1 MVSDRAC
8 IVGLTPQSAG
18 MNKPTNPGPAMPS
31 HAAAFQQALQ
41 AENERRNRQ
50 LYRAANWITFI
61 SLALAFLPYG
71 LGAVMWLAGGLVA
84 LVLLVLAVVLLVR
97 GAFWNGLVTMVF
109 ALAVLPLLLF
119 VAPLISVQIWGSLD
133 DKRQAQ
139 AEERAEAAEAAASVP
154 RQAPSQALNEELSEE
169 HDAEGDDWTLR
180 AKSPAEEQGLTY
192 GPIVI
197 YPAKAMNRG
206 SWYVTIQRSG
216 EQARWR
222 GRRNARLVVDGEAV
236 AVTVQHQVQKVSA
249 GVEETLAVV
258 ADEAL
263 WKRVA
268 TAGEVLVD
276 LGGVTVRM
284 PKMTQRQMGLIYN
297 RWLNSQP

>member
-1 MVSDRAC
+1 
-8 IVGLTPQSAG
+8 
-18 MNKPTNPGPAMPS
+18 MPS

-50 LYRAANWITFI
+50 LYRAANWITFVTVG
-61 SLALAFLPYG
+61 SAFLPYG
-71 LGAVMWLAGGLVA
+71 LGFLMWIVGGLVA
-84 LVLLVLAVVLLVR
+84 FALLAIAIVLLVR
-97 GAFWNGLVTMVF
+97 GAVWNGLVTMVF
-109 ALAVLPLLLF
+109 AVAILPLLLL
-119 VAPLISVQIWGSLD
+119 VAPFVSVRLSGSLG
-133 DKRQAQ
+133 DKLMRDA
-139 AEERAEAAEAAASVP
+139 AAREAATDVP

-197 YPAKAMNRG
+197 YPAKAINRG

-276 LGGVTVRM
+276 LGGVTVRL